1 MRHVN
6 TALWCV
12 CWAPDSGA
20 PHRSPR
26 GGADHWDGAQG
37 QGAGTC
43 NAPRGAAGAWVLL
56 ESAPSPR
63 IVSERRSLSV
73 LQGRA
78 CPDPLS
84 CCVGTQ
90 VCALCSP
97 SHTGLLAGS
106 VALSPR
112 VLLPPRA
119 SPPPLTWA
127 AQPFH
132 RASSSQPYLST
143 GAKPAASVD
152 PWGAPT
158 GAGTHSA
165 PKGSDPWAAPQQPA
179 PSAGK
184 AADPWAAASAA
195 KPVSSSGETPFLAPL
210 LRSEH
215 PTLHGESL
223 SWSPPCPPGNPSLC
237 FTTPPSN

>member
-1 MRHVN
+1 M
-6 TALWCV
+6 
-12 CWAPDSGA
+12 
-20 PHRSPR
+20 
-26 GGADHWDGAQG
+26 
-37 QGAGTC
+37 
-43 NAPRGAAGAWVLL
+43 WVLL

-63 IVSERRSLSV
+63 TVSGYRSLSV

-78 CPDPLS
+78 CPDPPS
-84 CCVGTQ
+84 GCGGAQ
-90 VCALCSP
+90 VCALCSLKHMSLP
-97 SHTGLLAGS
+97 AGS
-106 VALSPR
+106 AALSPW

-119 SPPPLTWA
+119 GPPLLTPA

-210 LRSEH
+210 LQSEH

-237 FTTPPSN
+237 FTSLSSAGSLVLPTRGRDACPPWPRWAVEGREWRPPAVTTTLSPRVLRSLQ